1 MKDNPSQIEEE
12 TVYFEIVAVLH
23 LIVNMWHSI
32 MGDNLYIKVSVKQ
45 FVYKTSDLIFQNIID
60 CTIHVILLKSPKI

>member
-12 TVYFEIVAVLH
+12 TVYFEIIAVLH